1 MSPRGPGPAH
11 RYLVLVGSSV
21 LAFTFMPSASA
32 AAQGLGSAA
41 AREKERRET
50 TKAPP
55 ARVITNDDL
64 PSSADTGA
72 AEAASDVADDELT
85 SDAAKD
91 EGTPLPA
98 DPSVEPVD
106 PVRAELDRER
116 EKRALAERDWRAR
129 FAEARTR
136 VSEAEARCWQ
146 EVIRT
151 EFHQGIP
158 VQVRVKEF
166 VETEEYR
173 RTKQELADLQ
183 EEFRRTGLP
192 PGWARE

>member
-1 MSPRGPGPAH
+1 MSPHGPRPAP
-11 RYLVLVGSSV
+11 RPLVVVAL
-21 LAFTFMPSASA
+21 LAVAFGLSASA
-32 AAQGLGSAA
+32 AAQGLGSVA
-41 AREKERRET
+41 ARERERRAERET
-50 TKAPP
+50 PP
-55 ARVITNDDL
+55 ARVLTNDDL
-64 PSSADTGA
+64 PSSAADADT
-72 AEAASDVADDELT
+72 EEASDAGADEVT
-85 SDAAKD
+85 PPSSD
-91 EGTPLPA
+91 P
-98 DPSVEPVD
+98 PVD

-129 FAEARTR
+129 FAEARDR

-146 EVIRT
+146 DVIRT
-151 EFHQGIP
+151 DFYNGIP

-173 RTKQELADLQ
+173 QTKQELADLQ

>member
-1 MSPRGPGPAH
+1 VRSQGPGPA
-11 RYLVLVGSSV
+11 RRFLVLVGSSV
-21 LAFTFMPSASA
+21 LVFAFILSASA

-41 AREKERRET
+41 ALEKERRET

-64 PSSADTGA
+64 PSSPDTGD
-72 AEAASDVADDELT
+72 AEVASDVADDEVT
-85 SDAAKD
+85 
-91 EGTPLPA
+91 TPPA

-106 PVRAELDRER
+106 PVREELDRER
-116 EKRALAERDWRAR
+116 DKRAVAEREWRAR
-129 FAEARTR
+129 FAEARAR
-136 VSEAEARCWQ
+136 VQEAEARCWRD
-146 EVIRT
+146 VTRT
-151 EFHQGIP
+151 EFYKGIP
-158 VQVRVKEF
+158 VQVKVKEF

-173 RTKQELADLQ
+173 QTKRDLAELQ

>member
-1 MSPRGPGPAH
+1 MRHHGPRAAP
-11 RYLVLVGSSV
+11 RSLVFFFVAL
-21 LAFTFMPSASA
+21 LAFGLSASA

-41 AREKERRET
+41 ARERQRREK

-55 ARVITNDDL
+55 APVFTNDDL
-64 PSSADTGA
+64 PSSGDTDETEEAADDTG
-72 AEAASDVADDELT
+72 DEVT
-85 SDAAKD
+85 
-91 EGTPLPA
+91 TPSSEP
-98 DPSVEPVD
+98 PVEPVD

-116 EKRALAERDWRAR
+116 EKRVQAERDWRAR
-129 FAEARTR
+129 FAEARAR

-146 EVIRT
+146 DVIRT
-151 EFHQGIP
+151 EFYNGIP

-173 RTKQELADLQ
+173 RTKQELADLE

-192 PGWARE
+192 PGWAREP